1 VKRVFESENFR
12 LGLPFKAFRK
22 IIKKNMIRLA
32 MNLLD
37 QAPIFRQI
45 IKSKNK
51 PRFLDKDVKSRQ
63 LTTTNLGGG
72 QLPGLLKPFYFMLNF
87 GTYSLV
93 QDFVKFRDLINSL
106 NRVSRSCEIG
116 QI

>member
-1 VKRVFESENFR
+1 MHFLILRKTFMENMMQN
-12 LGLPFKAFRK
+12 A
-22 IIKKNMIRLA
+22 
-32 MNLLD
+32 LD
-37 QAPIFRQI
+37 QAPFFRQI

-63 LTTTNLGGG
+63 LTTTKFGGG
-72 QLPGLLKPFYFMLNF
+72 QLLGLLKPFYFMLNF